1 MTTKYLTG
9 MLAKNDRSNLEERT
23 TREHLFQLAY
33 GALQWPWLLKSLY
46 GGTQAEK
53 IRLFSSK
60 Y

>member
-46 GGTQAEK
+46 
-53 IRLFSSK
+53 
-60 Y
+60 